1 MINNKLKFGT
11 VPTSN
16 IVCNVA
22 SIGYREKS
30 RKIRFFKVRKKSDNF
45 VSGQGIS

>member
-16 IVCNVA
+16 IVNVA

-30 RKIRFFKVRKKSDNF
+30 RKIRFFKVWKKSDNF